1 MATNNSEEI
10 NFQHYVDSVKQKR
23 IDWNMFVDVIQD
35 ISYSDKGRLRRLNAI
50 LLNELILDCSDKD
63 KLKYLNL
70 ILLREFKNDIEK
82 EQDFEMTQS
91 DVFVNSKVPNDH
103 QILNEDTNNK
113 NEEHFVTEMSNADE
127 IKNDANEEN
136 LAVSCKEEVIESK

>member
-1 MATNNSEEI
+1 MTTNNSEEI

-35 ISYSDKGRLRRLNAI
+35 ISYSDKDRLRRLNAI
-50 LLNELILDCSDKD
+50 LLNEMTMDCSDMD

-70 ILLREFKNDIEK
+70 ILLKEFKNDIEK

-91 DVFVNSKVPNDH
+91 DDFVNSKVPNDH
-103 QILNEDTNNK
+103 Q
-113 NEEHFVTEMSNADE
+113 V
-127 IKNDANEEN
+127 
-136 LAVSCKEEVIESK
+136 C